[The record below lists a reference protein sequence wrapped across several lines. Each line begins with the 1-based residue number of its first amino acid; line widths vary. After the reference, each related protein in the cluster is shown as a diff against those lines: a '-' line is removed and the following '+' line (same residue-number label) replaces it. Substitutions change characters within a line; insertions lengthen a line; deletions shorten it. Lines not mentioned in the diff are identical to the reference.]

1 MTLQMRLRGTYWF
14 FAIIGLGFVVQA
26 FWVFGLHHTP
36 IGGGLMMPMLLIF
49 PVLTLA
55 GIMREKADL
64 KNGIVRPVDKRK
76 SRMAIIFS
84 ATILVALLVLGMIM
98 ILQH

>member
-1 MTLQMRLRGTYWF
+1 MTLPMRRRGTYWF
-14 FAIIGLGFVVQA
+14 FAVIGLGFVVQT
-26 FWVFGLHHTP
+26 FWVFGLHHAP
-36 IGGGLMMPMLLIF
+36 IGGALMMPMLLIF
-49 PVLTLA
+49 PFLTLA
-55 GIMREKADL
+55 GIMREEADL

-84 ATILVALLVLGMIM
+84 ATILIALLVIGMIM